1 MQDEDKTKE
10 QLIRELRKLRGR
22 AQALEKSE
30 GRYKRAKERI
40 KQQAEFLDLVLES
53 LPHPFYVIQA
63 SDYTVRLANAA
74 TYKGNLSKDVT
85 CYALT
90 HNSDRP
96 CGSEA
101 HPCPLEIVKNTK
113 KPVTVDHLHYD
124 QEGNPRNL
132 EVHAYPIFDSEGK
145 VSQVIE
151 SCIDIT
157 ERKQAEEAL
166 KRTYEKTKLLAYS
179 ISHDLKSPAIGI
191 YGLTRRLLKDYE
203 DILDERAKN
212 YCDQILKAADHI
224 SALVANINVY
234 ISTKETPMRIES
246 IKFREVLRLVRDEF
260 SAQLDLRQIRWSQPK
275 SVPDIRGDRLSV
287 VRALTNLVD
296 NALKYGGDDL
306 SEIRIG
312 YEASDE
318 FHILS
323 VSDDGVGINK
333 QDPEKVFEPFQRHET
348 SVGVKGIGLGLAIV
362 REVAKKHGGKA
373 WAEPGPEK
381 GITFHLSISRHLR
394 LQRLFQARG
403 HPLLHR
409 VRS

>member
-1 MQDEDKTKE
+1 MQDENKTKE
-10 QLIRELRKLRGR
+10 QLIRELKKLRAR
-22 AQALEKSE
+22 AQALERSE

-53 LPHPFYVIQA
+53 LPHPFYVIHA
-63 SDYTVRLANAA
+63 SDYTVRLANSA
-74 TYKGNLSKDVT
+74 TYKGKLSRDVT

-90 HNSDRP
+90 HNTDRP

-101 HPCPLEIVKNTK
+101 HPCPLEIVKETK
-113 KPVTVDHLHYD
+113 KPLTVDHVHYD
-124 QEGNPRNL
+124 KEGNPRHI
-132 EVHAYPIFDSEGK
+132 EVHAYPIFDNEGN

-157 ERKQAEEAL
+157 ERKQAEEVL

-191 YGLTRRLLKDYE
+191 FGLTRRLLKDYE
-203 DILDERAKN
+203 DVLDEKGKT

-234 ISTKETPMRIES
+234 ISTKETPMKIES
-246 IKFREVLRLVRDEF
+246 INFREVLRMVKHEF
-260 SAQLDLRQIRWSQPK
+260 SAQLDLRQIRWSQPE
-275 SVPDIRGDRLSV
+275 SVPDIRGDRSSI

-306 SEIRIG
+306 NEIRIG
-312 YEASDE
+312 YETSDE

-323 VSDDGVGINK
+323 VSDDGVGMNK
-333 QDPEKVFEPFQRHET
+333 EDPEKVFGAFQRHET
-348 SVGVKGIGLGLAIV
+348 SMGVEGIGLGLAIV
-362 REVAKKHGGKA
+362 KEVAEKHGGKA
-373 WAEPGPEK
+373 WARPSPQK
-381 GITFHLSISRHLR
+381 GITFHLSISRHLGEIGR
-394 LQRLFQARG
+394 IG
-403 HPLLHR
+403 G
-409 VRS
+409 